1 MSDVK
6 RLTGNQTILLG
17 EFCLVPVGI
26 YLIPLGWHIERE
38 GFRT

>member
-17 EFCLVPVGI
+17 EFCLLPGSI
-26 YLIPLGWHIERE
+26 YLIPPGWHIERE